1 MTGPEALPTVGER
14 FGFGAAAPD
23 SGGYLARPRD
33 GGPYP
38 AVLIGF
44 EIFGVTPY
52 IRRMADRVASL
63 GYVVAAPDFYHR
75 EAPGVELAADAEG
88 RQRGLELMHGLGRD
102 AVRRDLDAVAG
113 YLDRRPDTTGTAA
126 MVGFSLGG
134 HIGYLAA
141 AHLGLKATAAFY
153 PGWLTTT
160 AVPLSTPRPTIELTD
175 DITGRVLLLV
185 GGGDHLIDAA
195 ERERVTERFAGTAHE
210 LVVYP
215 EAPHGF
221 ACDERETYREE
232 PTRDAWDRVA
242 KLLTDAA

>member
-1 MTGPEALPTVGER
+1 MTGHDAAPTVGQP

-23 SGGYLARPRD
+23 FGGYLARPRD

-38 AVLIGF
+38 AVLIGC

-63 GYVVAAPDFYHR
+63 GYVAVAPDFYHR
-75 EAPGVELAADAEG
+75 DAPGVELAADAAG
-88 RQRGLELMHGLGRD
+88 RERGLELMRGLGRD
-102 AVRRDLDAVAG
+102 MVRRDLDAVVA
-113 YLDRRPDTTGTAA
+113 YLRRRPDTSGTAA

-134 HIGYLAA
+134 HIAYLAA
-141 AHLGLKATAAFY
+141 AHLGLKAVAAFY
-153 PGWLTTT
+153 PGWLTTA
-160 AVPLSTPRPTIELTD
+160 AVPLSTPRPTIELTG
-175 DITGRVLLLV
+175 DIDGRILLLL
-185 GGGDHLIDAA
+185 GGADHLIDAA
-195 ERERVTERFAGTAHE
+195 ERERIAARFAGTAHE

-215 EAPHGF
+215 DAPHGF

-242 KLLTDAA
+242 KLLADTA